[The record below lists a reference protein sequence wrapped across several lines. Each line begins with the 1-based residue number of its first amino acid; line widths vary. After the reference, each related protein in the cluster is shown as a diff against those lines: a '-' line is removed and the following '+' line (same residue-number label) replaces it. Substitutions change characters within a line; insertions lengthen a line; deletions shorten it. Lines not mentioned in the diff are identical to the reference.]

1 MKNLWSG
8 RFSKAMD
15 EVTALYN
22 ESLSFDNVLYPY
34 SILGSLAHVTM
45 LKDCKIIDEDTY
57 KKIKSGLIKVKE
69 KFDKGE
75 VELDIANED
84 IMMLIEKELT
94 NEIGNAGK
102 ALHTARSRNDQ
113 NALDETLF
121 MREACLE
128 TLTRLKNL
136 MEVLIKKA
144 KEEGHKIMPGFTHL
158 QHAQPITVGY
168 YYMAH
173 FQRFKRDS
181 EKFMELFKRLQEN
194 PLGACAMAGTTLPT
208 DRFITTR
215 LLGFDKPT
223 ENAMDTVGNRDN
235 IMDYLY
241 LSSLTMTHISSIAE
255 EFVVFNSQEF
265 SFIDID
271 DGYCTGSSIMP
282 QKKNPDLAELARG
295 KVGRNIGNLINLL
308 TVVKGTFLTFNKD
321 FQEDKEALF
330 DSIKTLNM
338 SLLIFEKMLEGSHF
352 KEEVLK
358 KHLEE
363 GFIEAT
369 DIAEYLVKE
378 NIPFRSA
385 HEIVGN
391 LVKYCENNNKDFS
404 QINKKDLEILEFPV
418 KLEDLSIFKIE
429 NSIKRRNS
437 FGATSFKEVDRQVGV
452 GQAYVEK
459 LENQISRLK
468 NTIDSLYANLEK

>member
-8 RFSKAMD
+8 RFSKQMD

-34 SILGSLAHVTM
+34 SILGSLAHVNM
-45 LKDCKIIDEDTY
+45 LKECKIIDEETFE
-57 KKIKSGLIKVKE
+57 KIKAGLFKVKE

-84 IMMLIEKELT
+84 IMMLIEKDLT
-94 NEIGNAGK
+94 NEIGVYGK

-121 MREACLE
+121 MREAVLE
-128 TLTRLKNL
+128 TITRLSCL
-136 MEVLIKKA
+136 MEVLLKKA

-181 EKFMELFKRLQEN
+181 EKFLELFQRLQEN

-208 DRFITTR
+208 NRFITTK

-223 ENAMDTVGNRDN
+223 ENAMDTVGSRDN
-235 IMDYLY
+235 ILDYLY
-241 LSSLTMTHISSIAE
+241 LASLTMTHISSISE
-255 EFVVFNSQEF
+255 EFVIFNSQEF
-265 SFIDID
+265 SFLDID

-295 KVGRNIGNLINLL
+295 KVGRNIGNLMNLF

-330 DSIKTLNM
+330 DSVKTLNM
-338 SLLIFEKMLEGSHF
+338 SLLIFEKMLEGSYF
-352 KEEVLK
+352 KEDVLK

-429 NSIKRRNS
+429 ESIKRRDS
-437 FGATSFKEVDRQVGV
+437 FGGTAFKEVDRQISVGEE
-452 GQAYVEK
+452 YVKSLNEK
-459 LENQISRLK
+459 IAPIKNKLGDLFNQLE
-468 NTIDSLYANLEK
+468 

>member
-1 MKNLWSG
+1 
-8 RFSKAMD
+8 
-15 EVTALYN
+15 
-22 ESLSFDNVLYPY
+22 
-34 SILGSLAHVTM
+34 
-45 LKDCKIIDEDTY
+45 
-57 KKIKSGLIKVKE
+57 
-69 KFDKGE
+69 
-75 VELDIANED
+75 
-84 IMMLIEKELT
+84 
-94 NEIGNAGK
+94 
-102 ALHTARSRNDQ
+102 
-113 NALDETLF
+113 
-121 MREACLE
+121 
-128 TLTRLKNL
+128 
-136 MEVLIKKA
+136 
-144 KEEGHKIMPGFTHL
+144 
-158 QHAQPITVGY
+158 
-168 YYMAH
+168 MAH

-208 DRFITTR
+208 DRFITTK

-418 KLEDLSIFKIE
+418 KLDDLSIFKIE

-437 FGATSFKEVDRQVGV
+437 FGATSFKEVERQVGV
-452 GQAYVEK
+452 GEEYIEK

>member
-8 RFSKAMD
+8 RFSKQMD

-34 SILGSLAHVTM
+34 SILGSLAHVNM
-45 LKDCKIIDEDTY
+45 LKECKIIDEETFE
-57 KKIKSGLIKVKE
+57 KIKAGLFKVKE

-94 NEIGNAGK
+94 NEIGVYGK

-113 NALDETLF
+113 NVLDETLF
-121 MREACLE
+121 MRDAVLE
-128 TLTRLKNL
+128 TITRLSSL
-136 MEVLIKKA
+136 MEVLLKKA

-181 EKFMELFKRLQEN
+181 QKFMELFQRLQEN

-208 DRFITTR
+208 DRFITTK
-215 LLGFDKPT
+215 LLAFDKPT
-223 ENAMDTVGNRDN
+223 ENAMDTVGSRDN
-235 IMDYLY
+235 ILDYLY
-241 LSSLTMTHISSIAE
+241 LASLTMTHISSIAE
-255 EFVVFNSQEF
+255 EFVIFNSQEF
-265 SFIDID
+265 SFLDID

-295 KVGRNIGNLINLL
+295 KVGRNIGNLMNLL

-321 FQEDKEALF
+321 YQEDKEALF

-338 SLLIFEKMLEGSHF
+338 SLLIFEKMLEGSYF

-358 KHLEE
+358 KHLKE

-418 KLEDLSIFKIE
+418 KLDDLSIFKIE
-429 NSIKRRNS
+429 ESIKRRDS
-437 FGATSFKEVDRQVGV
+437 FGGTAFKEVDRQINVGEE
-452 GQAYVEK
+452 YVKSLNEK
-459 LENQISRLK
+459 ILPIKNKLGDLFNQLE
-468 NTIDSLYANLEK
+468 

>member
-8 RFSKAMD
+8 RFSKQMD

-34 SILGSLAHVTM
+34 SILGSLAHVNM
-45 LKDCKIIDEDTY
+45 LKECKIIDEETFE
-57 KKIKSGLIKVKE
+57 KIKAGLFKVKE

-94 NEIGNAGK
+94 NEIGVYGK

-121 MREACLE
+121 MRDTVLE
-128 TLTRLKNL
+128 TITRLSSL
-136 MEVLIKKA
+136 MEVLLKKA

-181 EKFMELFKRLQEN
+181 QKFMELFQRLQEN

-208 DRFITTR
+208 DRFITTK

-223 ENAMDTVGNRDN
+223 ENAMDTVGSRDN
-235 IMDYLY
+235 ILDYLY
-241 LSSLTMTHISSIAE
+241 LASLTMTHISSIAE
-255 EFVVFNSQEF
+255 EFVIFNSQEF

-295 KVGRNIGNLINLL
+295 KVGRNIGNLMNLL

-330 DSIKTLNM
+330 DSVKTLNM
-338 SLLIFEKMLEGSHF
+338 SLLIFEKMLEGSYF
-352 KEEVLK
+352 KEDVLK

-391 LVKYCENNNKDFS
+391 LVKYCENNNKNFS
-404 QINKKDLEILEFPV
+404 QINKKDLETLEFPV
-418 KLEDLSIFKIE
+418 KLDDLSIFKIKE
-429 NSIKRRNS
+429 SIKRRDS
-437 FGATSFKEVDRQVGV
+437 FGGTAFKEVDRQINVGEE
-452 GQAYVEK
+452 YVRKLNEK
-459 LENQISRLK
+459 ILPIKNKLGDLFNQLE
-468 NTIDSLYANLEK
+468 